1 MVHTMATQLYMGVQT
16 PAPVIMTQTLPMMT
30 AAVPIPKGP
39 VTVMVTLRGIIVI
52 AVVI

>member
-1 MVHTMATQLYMGVQT
+1 MDVPIPVL
-16 PAPVIMTQTLPMMT
+16 VIMTQTLPMMT